1 MSAFKEGHEAVTLIY
16 SGGLP
21 HEEEFATVTAPTNSD
36 SQETPQPEVK
46 EGQDVD

>member
-21 HEEEFATVTAPTNSD
+21 HEEEFTTVTVPANHH
-36 SQETPQPEVK
+36 SQENPQPELT